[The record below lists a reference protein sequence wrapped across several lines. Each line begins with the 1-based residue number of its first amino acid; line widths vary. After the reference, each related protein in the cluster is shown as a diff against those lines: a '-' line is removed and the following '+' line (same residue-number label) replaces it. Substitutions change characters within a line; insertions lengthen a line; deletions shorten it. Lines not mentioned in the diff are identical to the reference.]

1 MSNQWWNF
9 VPVWKDPLPIHL
21 HIKWSLCGRQ
31 QASRHGRFRF
41 ALEKTEVYIPRYTS
55 LDPDLERADE
65 ATFVGTLVF
74 ILMFKVKSFTVETF
88 NRLPFVVQYLYS
100 VWRVHLLTPRTW
112 QQGYIQCN
120 YIMQAYTRLI
130 ATNWLKKYHEYDH
143 LILIIYIDIFIH
155 LNNNVHI
162 IDHGLNLKLKLTW
175 KSTDKVTDIAF
186 LTG

>member
-1 MSNQWWNF
+1 MEF
-9 VPVWKDPLPIHL
+9 VWTAAGESTRSVPISSGKNGGLYTPVHVTK
-21 HIKWSLCGRQ
+21 SG
-31 QASRHGRFRF
+31 FRKSWQS
-41 ALEKTEVYIPRYTS
+41 AI
-55 LDPDLERADE
+55 
-65 ATFVGTLVF
+65 FVCTLVF
-74 ILMFKVKSFTVETF
+74 TLMFKVKSFKVET
-88 NRLPFVVQYLYS
+88 LCCAILYS
-100 VWRVHLLTPRTW
+100 VWRVGLLTPRTW
-112 QQGYIQCN
+112 QQGYMQCN
-120 YIMQAYTRLI
+120 YIIHAYTRLI